1 MKLPLTRVRL
11 GIAWLAAPVFLYFAQ
26 PEPRLI
32 LIGAVLAALGAVIRG
47 WAAGTLKKNVELTT
61 HGAYA
66 HTRNPLYLGTFFIG
80 LGIMIAGGRVSFL
93 VAFLVFYAGIYG
105 TTMYREARYLERVFG
120 DAYRT
125 YAANVPLFLP
135 RPTPYRTGRHAPA
148 FEFGRY
154 VANREYQ
161 AALGIALGLLA
172 LGAKLLL

>member
-1 MKLPLTRVRL
+1 MNLPLTRVRL
-11 GIAWLAAPVFLYFAQ
+11 GIAWLAAPFFFYFAR

-32 LIGAVLAALGAVIRG
+32 LIGAVLAALGALIRG

-66 HTRNPLYLGTFFIG
+66 HTRNPLYVGTFFIG
-80 LGIMIAGGRVSFL
+80 LGVMIAGGRIAFL
-93 VAFLVFYAGIYG
+93 ATFLVFYAAVYG

-125 YAANVPLFLP
+125 YASNVPIFLP
-135 RPTPYRTGRHAPA
+135 RPTPYRTGGQAPP

-154 VANREYQ
+154 IANREYQ
-161 AALGIALGLLA
+161 AALGTALGLLA